1 MTSYIQFPRYA
12 INFVPNQNFIHIISD
27 FYRENKSL
35 KNQFESKIQHQL
47 YIQIKSPFY
56 INNIENEKNLILS
69 ISNIKNEIEIP
80 TDLSFKQLEYNL
92 KDHNGAFIVELK
104 KNFNFEF
111 FINQIVRRFDEFRK
125 VLSPSDYQKDITQ
138 FGELTERQ
146 IINYQIWGD
155 PYLFQDSQ
163 YYISVLI
170 FDDIQKNNQMYLT
183 ENLKKLFQNV
193 DCIDFEKISLSK
205 QSTEHDNFQEIHSIL
220 L

>member
-56 INNIENEKNLILS
+56 IDNIENEKNLILS
-69 ISNIKNEIEIP
+69 ISRIKNEIEIP

-205 QSTEHDNFQEIHSIL
+205 QSTEHDNFQEIQSIL
-220 L
+220 I

>member
-56 INNIENEKNLILS
+56 IDNIENEKNLILS
-69 ISNIKNEIEIP
+69 ISRIKNEIEIP

-125 VLSPSDYQKDITQ
+125 VYVP
-138 FGELTERQ
+138 
-146 IINYQIWGD
+146 
-155 PYLFQDSQ
+155 
-163 YYISVLI
+163 VLPAI
-170 FDDIQKNNQMYLT
+170 FS
-183 ENLKKLFQNV
+183 
-193 DCIDFEKISLSK
+193 CIGRNSFM
-205 QSTEHDNFQEIHSIL
+205 
-220 L
+220 